1 MHRNLSLFELGAAEV
16 VSSTTRWLQV
26 GGCLAVLGLGQRAQ
40 ALPQQPS
47 LAASSAEMSSIETSA
62 IAAPAHPTTNPAPC
76 PSSLEPT
83 VSCTIS
89 WSETLTEAP
98 LEAPPAIN
106 VAPTLTPEALALDA
120 EAIAPTL
127 DLDPAVIEGSPTLQR
142 WLEEVPDVAND
153 IRHQPS
159 FRTRLRVSYA
169 QFPSNGQIGGF
180 GAAVEDVFVVP
191 GTGLTA
197 SADYSRSWNGDRES
211 YGGEARYYL
220 LPLGGY
226 VNLAPTVGYR
236 SLSTPA
242 YQTDG
247 LDVGLRLLL
256 VPSRGGGGDIALS
269 QRWVAPGSENEVGIT
284 SLAIGYAV
292 TRQLRLG
299 TDFQL
304 QNSRFGQDSRFGLS
318 LELLL

>member
-1 MHRNLSLFELGAAEV
+1 MPPVDVAPA
-16 VSSTTRWLQV
+16 
-26 GGCLAVLGLGQRAQ
+26 
-40 ALPQQPS
+40 
-47 LAASSAEMSSIETSA
+47 
-62 IAAPAHPTTNPAPC
+62 AAP
-76 PSSLEPT
+76 
-83 VSCTIS
+83 
-89 WSETLTEAP
+89 
-98 LEAPPAIN
+98 
-106 VAPTLTPEALALDA
+106 PEALALDP
-120 EAIAPTL
+120 EAVAPTL

-142 WLEEVPDVAND
+142 WLEEIPDVAND

-159 FRTRLRVSYA
+159 FRTRLRVSYV
-169 QFPSNGQIGGF
+169 QFPSTGQIGGF

-226 VNLAPTVGYR
+226 VNIAPTVGYR
-236 SLSTPA
+236 ALSTPA

-256 VPSRGGGGDIALS
+256 VPSRGGGADLALS
-269 QRWVAPGSENEVGIT
+269 QRWVAPGTEEEVGIT

-304 QNSRFGQDSRFGLS
+304 QNSRFGQDSRVGLS

>member
-1 MHRNLSLFELGAAEV
+1 M
-16 VSSTTRWLQV
+16 
-26 GGCLAVLGLGQRAQ
+26 GLGQRAQ
-40 ALPQQPS
+40 ALPNQPG
-47 LAASSAEMSSIETSA
+47 LADPSARIAA
-62 IAAPAHPTTNPAPC
+62 IAPTDSTTSLIPC
-76 PSSLEPT
+76 PSSSPAPT
-83 VSCTIS
+83 ASCTIS
-89 WSETLTEAP
+89 WPEAP
-98 LEAPPAIN
+98 LEAPPETSTADI
-106 VAPTLTPEALALDA
+106 VPATTPPETLALDP

-142 WLEEVPDVAND
+142 WLEEIPDVASD
-153 IRHQPS
+153 IRRQPS
-159 FRTRLRVSYA
+159 FRTRLRASYA

-197 SADYSRSWNGDRES
+197 SADYNRSWNGDRES

-226 VNLAPTVGYR
+226 VNIAPTVGYR

-256 VPSRGGGGDIALS
+256 VPSRGGGADLALS

-304 QNSRFGQDSRFGLS
+304 QNSRFGQDSRVGLS

>member
-1 MHRNLSLFELGAAEV
+1 MGQSAMAFERPSELTAA
-16 VSSTTRWLQV
+16 
-26 GGCLAVLGLGQRAQ
+26 
-40 ALPQQPS
+40 S
-47 LAASSAEMSSIETSA
+47 LAPCPPPVASSASCGVSVEATLPT
-62 IAAPAHPTTNPAPC
+62 PAVASPA
-76 PSSLEPT
+76 T
-83 VSCTIS
+83 
-89 WSETLTEAP
+89 
-98 LEAPPAIN
+98 
-106 VAPTLTPEALALDA
+106 LALDP

-142 WLEEVPDVAND
+142 WLEEIPDVAEE

-159 FRTRLRVSYA
+159 FRTRLRAGYV
-169 QFPSNGQIGGF
+169 QFPSTGQIGGF
-180 GAAVEDVFVVP
+180 GVAVEDVFVLP

-236 SLSTPA
+236 SLSNPT
-242 YQTDG
+242 YQIDG
-247 LDVGLRLLL
+247 LDLGLRLML
-256 VPSRGGGGDIALS
+256 VPSRGGGADLALS
-269 QRWVAPGSENEVGIT
+269 QQWVAPGSESEVGIT

-304 QNSRFGQDSRFGLS
+304 QNSRFGQDSRVGVS